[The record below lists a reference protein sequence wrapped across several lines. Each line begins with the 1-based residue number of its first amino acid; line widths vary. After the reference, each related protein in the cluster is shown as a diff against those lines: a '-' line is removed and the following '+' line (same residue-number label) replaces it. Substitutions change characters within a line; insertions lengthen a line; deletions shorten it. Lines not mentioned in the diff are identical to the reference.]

1 MSGSEGRQ
9 GTPIDPPWSV
19 DLLADLHAGVLDA
32 ETDALLRPRVEADP
46 DARAVLEALDATLA
60 DLSALPPIPMPRD
73 VALRIDA
80 ALAAEAQGVP
90 APVVSLN
97 SARQRKYKR
106 VGWGA
111 SVLVAAAAAVG
122 VFAVVIPNMSNHT
135 EGAQSAFPQPTQSR
149 SAQPPAATQAPADEK
164 PGLTVKGQNFGPII
178 GDVLKM
184 QNYGPLDNQETL
196 DGCLKGGNIQASKP
210 LGVSPIQLDDQSAV
224 MAILAGG
231 RGPGSFRIVVLDPD
245 TCGPDNPNGVL
256 ADTVMAG

>member
-1 MSGSEGRQ
+1 MSGSERRQ

-32 ETDALLRPRVEADP
+32 ETDAVLRPRVEADP

-60 DLSALPPIPMPRD
+60 DLSSLPPIPMPRD
-73 VALRIDA
+73 VAARIDA
-80 ALAAEAQGVP
+80 ALAAEAGGLP

-97 SARQRKYKR
+97 SARQKKYKR

-122 VFAVVIPNMSNHT
+122 VFAVVIPNMST
-135 EGAQSAFPQPTQSR
+135 RTDGAMSSFPQPEA
-149 SAQPPAATQAPADEK
+149 SAPANQPPSNAK
-164 PGLTVKGQNFGPII
+164 PELLVEGQNFGPVF
-178 GDVLKM
+178 GDVLKA

-196 DGCLKGGNIQASKP
+196 DGCLKGGHIPASKP
-210 LGVSPIQLDDQSAV
+210 LGVSPIQLDAKPAV
-224 MAILAGG
+224 MAILGGG
-231 RGPGSFRIVVLDPD
+231 RIGSYRIVVLDPS

-256 ADTVMAG
+256 ANTVMAP